1 MNPLKLTILSLA
13 SLTLFAATGCN
24 NGAGGLQL
32 PEIPRSAY
40 LLGAVAD
47 PTAAANLKA
56 EIYPAKAKLGD
67 DLDIVVVRNGDQIS
81 IVNRT
86 AVEYE
91 NVQIWLNQQYVGQL
105 AKISIGTNNR
115 YQLNHF
121 INSHGEGFP
130 VGGLLTPDR
139 SYPIVLAEL
148 YEPPTGASGDTAP
161 NGEADTSETAAE
173 ESNATTTDD
182 EPREGK
188 LNDDWSDGTP
198 GPPIGLRH
206 RLTVRD
212 LDRHIMR

>member
-1 MNPLKLTILSLA
+1 MNPIKLTIL
-13 SLTLFAATGCN
+13 TFAAFALFTGTGCN
-24 NGAGGLQL
+24 NGTGGLQL

-47 PTAAANLKA
+47 PDAAAKLKS

-67 DLDIVVVRNGDQIS
+67 DLDIVVVRKGDQVT

-86 AVEYE
+86 SVAYE
-91 NVQIWLNQQYVGQL
+91 NVQVWLNQQYVGQL
-105 AKISIGTNNR
+105 ARISIGTNNR

-121 INSHGEGFP
+121 INQHGEGFP

-139 SYPIVLAEL
+139 SFPIVLAEL
-148 YEPPTGASGDTAP
+148 YVPPVGASGDA
-161 NGEADTSETAAE
+161 ADQGQPGDANSTD
-173 ESNATTTDD
+173 NTTTN
-182 EPREGK
+182 EPST
-188 LNDDWSDGTP
+188 NA
-198 GPPIGLRH
+198 PPTDPVIPVGRRH